1 MMAGWHTRCAK
12 ARPATRPRVPSGP
25 WTATRRGSGAGW
37 TLIELLVVVSLMSTL
52 VAIAMVGYGT
62 AVTRTREAV
71 LKEDLF
77 RMRDAIDQYYAD
89 RTEYPPALES
99 LVSEGYLRAIPEDPF
114 TRSTATWRVVLAE
127 FDPADP
133 LAQGVFDVH
142 SGASGAGLD
151 GTPYAEW

>member
-1 MMAGWHTRCAK
+1 MEGCR
-12 ARPATRPRVPSGP
+12 
-25 WTATRRGSGAGW
+25 TRRGESRPAARPPTPARRRTATGVASAAGW
-37 TLIELLVVVSLMSTL
+37 TLIELVVVVSLMSTL

-62 AVTRTREAV
+62 AVTRAREAV

-89 RTEYPPALES
+89 RTEYPPALEN

-114 TRSTATWRVVLAE
+114 TRSPATWRVVLAE
-127 FDPADP
+127 YDPADP

>member
-1 MMAGWHTRCAK
+1 MAGWRTRRATPRPA
-12 ARPATRPRVPSGP
+12 ARPPTPA
-25 WTATRRGSGAGW
+25 RRGRVAGAGSAAGW
-37 TLIELLVVVSLMSTL
+37 TLIELVVVVSLMSTL

-89 RTEYPPALES
+89 RTEYPPALEN

-114 TRSTATWRVVLAE
+114 TRSTSTWQVVLAE